1 MKDKLVARCGLYC
14 GACDIYRAGVDEPK
28 LAEAIAKKH
37 GWEPSE
43 IKCGGC
49 VAPSDDCWSND
60 CKITSCLVDKNM
72 EFCHECEKFENSSCE
87 LLEDVALRYKEYT
100 GMDTKANL
108 LLIREIGQE
117 AWLTQMDSK
126 HRCSCCGKPVTAS
139 SNKCWTCKEKSK

>member
-1 MKDKLVARCGLYC
+1 MKNKLTTRCGLYC

-28 LAEAIAKKH
+28 LAEAIAKNY
-37 GWEPSE
+37 GWEPSA

-60 CKITSCLVDKNM
+60 CKITSCLKDKQM
-72 EFCHECEKFENSSCE
+72 EFCHECEKLEDFSFD

-108 LLIREIGQE
+108 LLIKEIGQDT
-117 AWLTQMDSK
+117 WLSQMDIK
-126 HRCSCCGKPVTAS
+126 YRCPDCGKPIPAS
-139 SNKCWTCKEKSK
+139 FRKCWACKEKSN